1 MGEVVVRN
9 TKGREEE
16 SSLHYLGLYKNQAL
30 NNYHVVLFSGHC
42 VLISNSAEMY
52 WTNYIDWDRFLSISE
67 GMRIL

>member
-30 NNYHVVLFSGHC
+30 NNYHIVLFKKQCIYVSSTETC
-42 VLISNSAEMY
+42 LASFISWKS
-52 WTNYIDWDRFLSISE
+52 FLSISE